1 MSRIQ
6 FRKMHGLG
14 NDFIIIDARA
24 QDIAALTPAVIA
36 AISDRQRGI
45 GGDQVVVLEQSLHAE
60 ADVFMRIY
68 NPDGLECEACGNA
81 TRCVGAMMLSETS
94 RDRVG
99 IQTVAGVLYAWRQ
112 GALYAVDMGVPKMQW
127 DAIPLA
133 QACDTLHVDVGLGPL
148 SDAVATNMGNPHVT
162 FFVPDL
168 VGIDMAAL
176 GAPLERHPMFPQRA
190 NIGVAQVLSPDRLRL
205 RVWERGPGLTL
216 ACGTGSCAAL
226 VSAHRR
232 GLTGRR
238 ATVELDGGSLVIEW
252 LENGRVESTGPVSH
266 AFEGSFDAADYGVL
280 HASAGI
286 SFAAL

>member
-1 MSRIQ
+1 MRWDKSLSRIQ

-14 NDFIIIDARA
+14 NDFIIIDARV
-24 QDIAALTPAVIA
+24 QNIAALTPAVIV

-45 GGDQVVVLEQSLHAE
+45 GGDQVVVLEQSLHAD

-81 TRCVGAMMLSETS
+81 TRCVGAMMLAETG

-112 GALYAVDMGVPKMQW
+112 GAHYAVDMGVPQTQW

-133 QACDTLHVDVGLGPL
+133 EACDTLHVDVGPGPL
-148 SDAVATNMGNPHVT
+148 SDGVATSMGNPHVT

-168 VGIDMAAL
+168 VGIDMTVL

-190 NIGVAQVLSPDRLRL
+190 NIGVAQVLAPDRLRL

-226 VSAHRR
+226 VAAHRR

-238 ATVELDGGSLVIEW
+238 ATVELDGGSLVIDW
-252 LENGRVESTGPVSH
+252 LESGRVESTGPVSH
-266 AFEGSFDAADYGVL
+266 AFDGSFDSADHV
-280 HASAGI
+280 ASPI
-286 SFAAL
+286 

>member
-1 MSRIQ
+1 MNRIR

-14 NDFIIIDARA
+14 NDFIIIDGRSG
-24 QDIAALTPAVIA
+24 QVDGLSPDVVA

-45 GGDQVVVLEQSLHAE
+45 GGDQVVVLEAPTHPD

-68 NPDGLECEACGNA
+68 NPDGHECEACGNA
-81 TRCVGAMMLSETS
+81 TRCVGALMLTELG
-94 RDRVG
+94 RERVA
-99 IQTVAGVLYAWRQ
+99 IQTVVGLLRVWRR
-112 GALYAVDMGVPKMQW
+112 GENYAVDMGVPVTTW

-133 QACDTLHVDVGLGPL
+133 APADTLHLRLSLGPL
-148 SDAVATNMGNPHVT
+148 VDPVATSMGNPHAT

-168 VGIDMAAL
+168 AAIDMRRL
-176 GAPLERHPMFPQRA
+176 GPQLEHHPVFPEGA
-190 NIGVAQVLSPDRLRL
+190 NIGVAQVLAPDRLRL

-226 VSAHRR
+226 VAAHRR

-252 LENGRVESTGPVSH
+252 LDNGRVEATGPVAY
-266 AFEGSFDAADYGVL
+266 AFKGDFSPSDYPIPVL
-280 HASAGI
+280 CQA
-286 SFAAL
+286 